1 MEHRQQIEAIV
12 REAVRAG
19 SAESGRAGFTRVW
32 GEIRRQLRALRDT
45 ATREQLRAFFRSLPV
60 SRFPTLAAHGVHA
73 WDGNRDQRFTAGLET
88 LLRGLQ
94 ADMRP
99 PGAGG

>member
-32 GEIRRQLRALRDT
+32 GEVRRQLRALRDT
-45 ATREQLRAFFRSLPV
+45 ATSLVEDERTALQFLRQLQSAR
-60 SRFPTLAAHGVHA
+60 
-73 WDGNRDQRFTAGLET
+73 
-88 LLRGLQ
+88 
-94 ADMRP
+94 RP
-99 PGAGG
+99 ASEPAQD